1 MRPSQSWVGVH
12 FNVMTMSCRLSPL
25 EVQVF
30 IKRDRKCHY
39 DDKKNTLNELSWRE
53 SEWQPLAAHRE
64 EWPSTD
70 HLLHTSSS
78 ERKYLQVHSPV
89 WSVTGCRGGGGT
101 WNRLSWRQQT
111 STCLENCHG
120 VVHRYQRLCFL
131 RPLKNQNTLLFFVMC
146 YEINRAPNPRGHHQ
160 YPSHL
165 CKTALARTPRID
177 ITLNL
182 HVLFSDD
189 NYERYNVWCIIWRE
203 RRRGNRSI
211 FILFGHV
218 THQVKSFHNL
228 TPRLYNNSIHIS
240 SRLEIAKRKSNCLE
254 LMTTAIFF
262 LHAFTSDAFLMD
274 CDYIEISFVSKIVK
288 AAEDF

>member
-1 MRPSQSWVGVH
+1 MSYPGGNLSDNPSRHTGRNGHRP
-12 FNVMTMSCRLSPL
+12 TTC
-25 EVQVF
+25 F
-30 IKRDRKCHY
+30 IHLRPKD
-39 DDKKNTLNELSWRE
+39 NTCPFTGLVRNRMPWWWRYME
-53 SEWQPLAAHRE
+53 STFLAA
-64 EWPSTD
+64 TD
-70 HLLHTSSS
+70 LDM
-78 ERKYLQVHSPV
+78 PI
-89 WSVTGCRGGGGT
+89 
-101 WNRLSWRQQT
+101 
-111 STCLENCHG
+111 ENCHG

-182 HVLFSDD
+182 HVCFQMIIMKDTMFDVLFDVKGGGVIGVFSFSVVMWPTKL
-189 NYERYNVWCIIWRE
+189 RVSIILHHV
-203 RRRGNRSI
+203 SI
-211 FILFGHV
+211 TIF
-218 THQVKSFHNL
+218 
-228 TPRLYNNSIHIS
+228 IS

-274 CDYIEISFVSKIVK
+274 CDY
-288 AAEDF
+288 